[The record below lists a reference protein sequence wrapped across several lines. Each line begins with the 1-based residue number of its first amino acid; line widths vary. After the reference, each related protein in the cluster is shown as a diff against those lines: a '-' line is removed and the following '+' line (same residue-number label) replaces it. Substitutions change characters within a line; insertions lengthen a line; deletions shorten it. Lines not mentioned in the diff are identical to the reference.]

1 MTASADTGNGDQ
13 HGGMGWR
20 ERRSGRTAC
29 GNSEPTRNVG
39 IDRSILLAKRP

>member
-1 MTASADTGNGDQ
+1 MTASADIGNGAQ
-13 HGGMGWR
+13 YGVMGWR

-39 IDRSILLAKRP
+39 SDRSILVAKRP